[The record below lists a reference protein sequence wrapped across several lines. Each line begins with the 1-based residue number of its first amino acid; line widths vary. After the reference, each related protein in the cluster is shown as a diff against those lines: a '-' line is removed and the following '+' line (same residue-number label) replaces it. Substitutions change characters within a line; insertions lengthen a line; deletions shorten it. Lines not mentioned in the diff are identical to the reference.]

1 MHITDAI
8 INDMNLICCNTQVT
22 HVHTLLLQKLAQQY
36 PDLSFTHVL
45 TRGGWHRSGGILDNK
60 GKRISDNLREWV
72 ETKSNG
78 DMNKLLAQYADS
90 GYIATSL
97 IGQTHYLVAQTG
109 ETAQEFVQLEVE
121 ELQEVVDRVMFNHE
135 LMADDIEDIIEPVDV
150 EKLFPEPIG
159 MPCYMFRR
167 ITAIN
172 DFMQSMVARLA
183 ERGKTN
189 IPALRFMQDW
199 DRGSSKDAGSFC
211 EYWVLALQQ
220 YTDAWGETITSVKP
234 VSTFAKDLNLIKLNG
249 EHRGAGLANLI
260 HNFDHSIGYPM
271 AWYFF
276 MLSHSEVPY
285 QLAEAIHK
293 DLMGA
298 YDYLPAK
305 DLKVLNDWSE
315 KPYSV

>member
-1 MHITDAI
+1 MQITDAI
-8 INDMNLICCNTQVT
+8 IKEVIRICSNTQVAT
-22 HVHTLLLQKLAQQY
+22 DHAPLLQILSQHY
-36 PDLSFTHVL
+36 PGLSFTHVL
-45 TRGGWHRSGGILDNK
+45 TRDGWHRTGGILDST
-60 GKRISDNLREWV
+60 GARISDNLREWV
-72 ETKSNG
+72 ETKSGG
-78 DMNKLLAQYADS
+78 DVNKLMAQYADS
-90 GYIATSL
+90 GYIATRL
-97 IGQTHYLVAQTG
+97 NGKTHYFAAQTG
-109 ETAQEFVQLEVE
+109 KTAQEFVQLEVE
-121 ELQEVVDRVMFNHE
+121 ELQEMVDHVMFGKDI
-135 LMADDIEDIIEPVDV
+135 LADDIQDIIEPADA
-150 EKLFPEPIG
+150 EKLKPEPIG
-159 MPCYMFRR
+159 LPCYLFRR
-167 ITAIN
+167 MTAIN
-172 DFMQSMVARLA
+172 EFMQSMAAQLA

-220 YTDAWGETITSVKP
+220 YNDAWGETIMSVKP
-234 VSTFAKDLNLIKLNG
+234 VSTFTSDLNLIKLNG

-305 DLKVLNDWSE
+305 DLKVLNDWSA